1 MRRRFLEG
9 QGYTVSDNVL
19 YQDNQSA
26 MLLGTNGRGSSSKR
40 ARHMNIR
47 YFFVADCQKR
57 NEIIITYCPTDEMIG
72 DFFTKPLGGAKFR
85 RFRNIIM
92 NCDVDDYGPVDVDE
106 LMTAHYKRVDATI
119 EQKKSGVKIDGHTE
133 GPWLEVRSRR
143 KTDKDIND
151 PTIERSS
158 ASKVGSQECV
168 GRKNNGEC
176 AKYRIAHK
184 NKKNSGNSPLIPR
197 SHKLAAPRTTSKEV
211 SWAEVV
217 ATSE

>member
-1 MRRRFLEG
+1 
-9 QGYTVSDNVL
+9 
-19 YQDNQSA
+19 
-26 MLLGTNGRGSSSKR
+26 
-40 ARHMNIR
+40 
-47 YFFVADCQKR
+47 
-57 NEIIITYCPTDEMIG
+57 MIG

-106 LMTAHYKRVDATI
+106 LMKAHYKRVDATI

-168 GRKNNGEC
+168 GRRTNSEW
-176 AKYRIAHK
+176 AMYRKSRKSEDRLLPHSHT
-184 NKKNSGNSPLIPR
+184 NHPR
-197 SHKLAAPRTTSKEV
+197 KWKRTEELKAPRVT
-211 SWAEVV
+211 WANVI
-217 ATSE
+217 ATAE